1 MDEND
6 EEAPWILMHTH
17 SHSFGSIE
25 SNGFVYIFTKNCM
38 SIKMG
43 FHFITSK
50 RNNLGFFCSE
60 MLLFIMLLLL
70 HSSIHFGCDVCV
82 CVCVRCRCRCR
93 CRYVFK
99 PAVDI
104 IQVYSDKASR
114 EHYGF
119 FTSVHRMWYFSI

>member
-1 MDEND
+1 MDTH
-6 EEAPWILMHTH
+6 AHTLSLIRLDRIKWFCVYFYEKLH
-17 SHSFGSIE
+17 EHKWGFISLHRNEIIWDFSAAKCCCLLCCCCYVSFLSLCLTLFHSFR
-25 SNGFVYIFTKNCM
+25 V
-38 SIKMG
+38 
-43 FHFITSK
+43 
-50 RNNLGFFCSE
+50 R
-60 MLLFIMLLLL
+60 
-70 HSSIHFGCDVCV
+70 CV